1 MSTLDTVYTDAYR
14 LGYLKAAIKEQIDP
28 KEVDEL
34 FAEAEAAARK
44 TLTKLD
50 QSKNQ

>member
-1 MSTLDTVYTDAYR
+1 MDISGINAFM
-14 LGYLKAAIKEQIDP
+14 LGYIEAALKEKLNP

-34 FAEAEAAARK
+34 FAEAEAVARK
-44 TLTKLD
+44 TLKKLD

>member
-1 MSTLDTVYTDAYR
+1 MDTAYLEAFM

-34 FAEAEAAARK
+34 FAEAEAVARER
-44 TLTKLD
+44 LN

>member
-1 MSTLDTVYTDAYR
+1 MNTADIQAFM
-14 LGYLKAAIKEQIDP
+14 LGYIEAAIKEQIDP

-44 TLTKLD
+44 TLKKLD
-50 QSKNQ
+50 QSKDQ

>member
-1 MSTLDTVYTDAYR
+1 MDFSSINAFM
-14 LGYLKAAIKEQIDP
+14 LGYIESAIKEQIDP

-44 TLTKLD
+44 TLRKLEQTED
-50 QSKNQ
+50 E

>member
-1 MSTLDTVYTDAYR
+1 MDFSSINAFM
-14 LGYLKAAIKEQIDP
+14 LGYIESAIKEQIDP

-44 TLTKLD
+44 TLKKLN
-50 QSKNQ
+50 QSKHQ

>member
-1 MSTLDTVYTDAYR
+1 MNLSDIHAFM
-14 LGYLKAAIKEQIDP
+14 LGYIEAAIKEQIDP

-44 TLTKLD
+44 TLKKL
-50 QSKNQ
+50 NQAQNQ

>member
-1 MSTLDTVYTDAYR
+1 MNLADIHAFM
-14 LGYLKAAIKEQIDP
+14 LGYIEAAIKEQIDP

-34 FAEAEAAARK
+34 FAEAEAVARK
-44 TLTKLD
+44 TLKKLN